1 MTREKVEQTIDHA
14 KALRLALSVVFSEH
28 GVQQVE
34 YLNFNDESFDD
45 TWVDDDDNL
54 AFYDEFNNRWVLI
67 NITRIKSINIHEKV
81 IF

>member
-45 TWVDDDDNL
+45 TWIDDDDNL
-54 AFYDEFNNRWVLI
+54 AFYDEVNNRWVLI